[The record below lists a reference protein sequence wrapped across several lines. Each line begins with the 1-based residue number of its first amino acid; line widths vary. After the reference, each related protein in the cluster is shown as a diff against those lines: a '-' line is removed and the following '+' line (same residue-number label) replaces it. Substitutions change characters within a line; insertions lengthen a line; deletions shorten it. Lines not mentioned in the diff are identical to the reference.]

1 MTLIFMLFLKSLT
14 QYSGFVLLIW
24 CFCPETLIILLLYF
38 KPNSFS
44 RICLRIYC
52 SGSFFSGI
60 QWTLTVCTFS
70 TFLKFFFF
78 LVTVL
83 NTTSVRLFCFSSSKT
98 AYLHAGPSFLTFCFF
113 QYLSN
118 YFYFLIWLNFFGFLF
133 LSSMSLVKFSF
144 EFIIP

>member
-1 MTLIFMLFLKSLT
+1 MLFLKSLT
-14 QYSGFVLLIW
+14 WYSGFVLLIW
-24 CFCPETLIILLLYF
+24 CFCSGTLIILFLYF
-38 KPNSFS
+38 KPNHFS
-44 RICLRIYC
+44 KICSEFIVL
-52 SGSFFSGI
+52 GHFFQVYNGPL
-60 QWTLTVCTFS
+60 QYVHLVLFWNFC
-70 TFLKFFFF
+70 F

-98 AYLHAGPSFLTFCFF
+98 TYLHAGPSFLTFCFF

-118 YFYFLIWLNFFGFLF
+118 YFYFLIWLNFLGFLF